1 MSNRLEKQ
9 RILIT
14 GASGLFGRPLAHAL
28 HPRNT
33 VYALARYSDP
43 AVKAE
48 FEKAGMKVIA
58 ADLKTL
64 DPNTL
69 PEVDYVVHAGAILAS
84 TGSEKNREETFEINV
99 QATGRL
105 MRRYAKVKGF
115 LYCGS
120 GSCYAYQGQRPLKE
134 SDPFGL
140 HNGIETYAASKIA
153 AESLVAF
160 LCKDQNTPATI
171 IRIFTM
177 YADNAGTITRRV
189 DMVAEGKT
197 VPVYPDGENHMNP
210 LYVADGVRMCEK
222 ALTLAAVPATI
233 VNFAGSETMSVQQFC
248 SYAGE
253 LVGKEAK
260 FREDP
265 KAYYPIWPDV
275 TRMHEL
281 LGRCEF
287 GVKDGVR
294 RILEYGKTHKRD
306 RQNWLPGTGTD

>member
-1 MSNRLEKQ
+1 MSNLINGK

-14 GASGLFGRPLAHAL
+14 GASGLFGRPLSHAL
-28 HPRNT
+28 NGRNEIF
-33 VYALARYSDP
+33 ALARYSDP
-43 AVKAE
+43 KVRDE
-48 FEKAGMKVIA
+48 FEKAGIKVIT
-58 ADLKTL
+58 ADLATL
-64 DPNTL
+64 DPGSL

-84 TGSEKNREETFEINV
+84 TGSEKNREQTFETNV

-105 MRRYAKVKGF
+105 MRRYARVKGF

-153 AESLVAF
+153 AESLVSF
-160 LCKDQNTPATI
+160 LCKDQGTPSVI

-177 YADNAGTITRRV
+177 YGKNAGTITRRI

-210 LYVADGVRMCEK
+210 LYVGDGVRMCEK

-233 VNFAGSETMSVQQFC
+233 VNFAGSETMSVQEFC
-248 SYAGE
+248 GYAGE
-253 LVGKEAK
+253 LVGKQAQ

-275 TRMHEL
+275 TKMHEL
-281 LGRCEF
+281 LGRAEV
-287 GVKDGVR
+287 GVKEGVR
-294 RILEYGKTHKRD
+294 LILEYGREHSRD
-306 RQNWLPGTGTD
+306 RKNWLPGAQ

>member
-1 MSNRLEKQ
+1 MADRLEGQ

-14 GASGLFGRPLAHAL
+14 GASGLFGRPLSLHL

-33 VYALARYSDP
+33 VYALARYTDP
-43 AVKAE
+43 AARDE
-48 FEKAGMKVIA
+48 LEKAGVETIT
-58 ADLKTL
+58 ADLETL
-64 DPNTL
+64 DPRTL
-69 PEVDYVVHAGAILAS
+69 PEVDYVVHAGAFLPSSGA
-84 TGSEKNREETFEINV
+84 EKSRERTFEVNV

-120 GSCYAYQGQRPLKE
+120 GSCYAYQGRRPLTE

-140 HNGIETYAASKIA
+140 HNGIETYSASKIA

-160 LCKDQNTPATI
+160 LCNDQNTPTTI

-177 YADNAGTITRRV
+177 YGDTSGTVTRRV

-197 VPVYPDGENHMNP
+197 IPVYPDGPNHMNP
-210 LYVADGVRMCEK
+210 LHVADGVKLAER
-222 ALTLAAVPATI
+222 ALLAASVPAT
-233 VNFAGSETMSVQQFC
+233 VTNFAGSETMTVQDYC
-248 SYAGE
+248 AYAAGI
-253 LVGKEAK
+253 LGTTVS

-275 TRMHEL
+275 TRMHRL
-281 LGRCEF
+281 LGRCEMSA
-287 GVKDGVR
+287 KDGIR
-294 RILEYGKTHKRD
+294 RVIEYGRD
-306 RQNWLPGTGTD
+306 RRDRANWIPGAQ